1 MNGIFKQAITGFVLT
16 AVCLGAQAVTK
27 LEIDSYNSVGSQ
39 PYAAGVSW
47 EYKGT
52 TTFTTNDGIFNL
64 SRPYL
69 GNSDYVNSGSIGFN
83 SFKPYSEGSR
93 WIDVYFS
100 TDKLNVPLAVGVYEG
115 AQRFPFNDPGHPGLD
130 LTDTGSGFNTLDGRF
145 QIYDIAKD
153 VQGNITS
160 FAASFEIYNYPA
172 PANSPLVGGRVWY
185 NSDVAIPAV
194 PEPAAWVMTLL
205 GLAGL
210 FAVTR
215 KRRVAV

>member
-1 MNGIFKQAITGFVLT
+1 MSSIFKKTITGFAFT

-27 LEIDSYNSVGSQ
+27 FEIDSYNSAGND
-39 PYAAGVSW
+39 PYATSVPW

-52 TTFTTNDGIFNL
+52 TTFTTDDGNFRL
-64 SRPYL
+64 SYPYW
-69 GNSDYVNSGSIGFN
+69 GNSDYVNSVSIGFD
-83 SFKPYSEGSR
+83 SRSSTR

-115 AQRFPFNDPGHPGLD
+115 AQRFPFNAPGHPGLD
-130 LTDTGSGFNTLDGRF
+130 FTNTGSGFNTLDGRF
-145 QIYDIAKD
+145 QIYDLAKD
-153 VQGNITS
+153 AQGGITS

-172 PANSPLVGGRVWY
+172 PADSPLVGGRVWY

-194 PEPAAWVMTLL
+194 PEPEAWVMVVF

-210 FAVTR
+210 SAAAR
-215 KRRVAV
+215 KHRVAV